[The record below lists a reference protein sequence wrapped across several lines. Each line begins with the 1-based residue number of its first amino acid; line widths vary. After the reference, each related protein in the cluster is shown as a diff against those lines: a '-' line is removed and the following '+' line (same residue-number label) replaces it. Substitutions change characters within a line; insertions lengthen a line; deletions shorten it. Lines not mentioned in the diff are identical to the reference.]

1 MINKLLLS
9 AAIVLS
15 GATTIEAAQKKSAKV
30 EKQLAAQCDAA
41 SCFSTFADFFCA
53 ASIVVAPLRT
63 IAADNNSLLI
73 IFKVLYR

>member
-1 MINKLLLS
+1 MKHIL
-9 AAIVLS
+9 IVEDEL
-15 GATTIEAAQKKSAKV
+15 
-30 EKQLAAQCDAA
+30 DM
-41 SCFSTFADFFCA
+41 